1 MDIIKSKS
9 NQNFVLIAKFNN
21 KEAFGKIIE
30 DASKLETTIFLGNK
44 SELTLSILSKII
56 ELFFVNS
63 KRSYEIMVDSFET
76 QKINQKEIIKLFIEQ
91 NILVNGRNFSEKTE
105 DKKTIFVNDII
116 SDNFVISD
124 FSETIILATQMS
136 CVRYLQNMPAN
147 LCTIDFLS
155 NELEKLFSNSI
166 KVKTKILTKIELEKL
181 GMNLIL
187 SVNAGSNKSVKVIV
201 CEYNNNPNSQKKIA
215 IVGKGIIFDTGG
227 YDLKREKQMLGMK
240 YDMSGA
246 VIAAY
251 ILDAVDKLNL
261 KTNVSIILPIT
272 DNLVDSNGT
281 LPESI
286 ITSMSGKT
294 VEIANTDAEG
304 RLILADG
311 LTYAS
316 KKLDSTLLIDIS
328 TLTGSVVY
336 ALGHLYTGVWS
347 SSNKNWNL
355 IEKSAKK
362 SNEKVW
368 RMPLDSEYS
377 EKPQ

>member
-187 SVNAGSNKSVKVIV
+187 SVKAGSNKSVKVIV

-286 ITSMSGKT
+286 ITSMSVRRWK
-294 VEIANTDAEG
+294 
-304 RLILADG
+304 
-311 LTYAS
+311 
-316 KKLDSTLLIDIS
+316 
-328 TLTGSVVY
+328 
-336 ALGHLYTGVWS
+336 
-347 SSNKNWNL
+347 
-355 IEKSAKK
+355 
-362 SNEKVW
+362 
-368 RMPLDSEYS
+368 
-377 EKPQ
+377 